1 VTGIALLGSGF
12 MARVH
17 ASAYAGLGDRAR
29 VRVVCALTEEEA
41 APLAEQLGA
50 EPSDD
55 WEAAVAAPDVDA
67 VDVCLP
73 TPLHRRVA
81 EHALGAG
88 RHVLLEKPVALTL
101 EDADAI
107 GAAAEAAGR
116 VLMIGHALRFMPE
129 VVELLRVVE
138 DGELGRPLSAT
149 ALRLSAPPDW
159 NDWMLDPERS
169 GGTPIDLM
177 VHDFDIAAALL
188 GPARSVHARAV
199 ADGRHVSA
207 LVEHSR
213 GEAFVEG
220 SHAMPPSFPFTS
232 GLRVLCEGGVLEHR
246 FVAGADE
253 DGGNIGGGVMSR
265 LRIHPAD
272 GPVREFAEA
281 HDPWAAEIEHFVEC
295 VETGAAPR
303 DGTFAQGRAALAVGL
318 AVRESVVR
326 GGPVA
331 VAAGLG
337 E

>member
-1 VTGIALLGSGF
+1 MIGVALLGSGF

-17 ASAYAGLGDRAR
+17 ATAYAGLADRAR

-41 APLAEQLGA
+41 WPVAEQLGA
-50 EPSDD
+50 AVSDD
-55 WEAAVAAPDVDA
+55 WEAAVAAPGVEA

-116 VLMIGHALRFMPE
+116 VLMIGHALRFLPE
-129 VVELLRVVE
+129 IVELRRVVAGG
-138 DGELGRPLSAT
+138 DLGRPLSAT

-159 NDWMLDPERS
+159 NDWMLDASRS
-169 GGTPIDLM
+169 GGTPVDLM
-177 VHDFDIAAALL
+177 VHDFDIAATLL

-207 LVEHSR
+207 LVEHER

-220 SHAMPPSFPFTS
+220 SHAMPTSFPFTS
-232 GLRVLCEGGVLEHR
+232 GLRVLCERGVLDHR
-246 FVAGADE
+246 FVAGAAE
-253 DGGNIGGGVMSR
+253 DGGNIGGGVASV

-272 GPVREFAEA
+272 GPAREFAQPR
-281 HDPWAAEIEHFVEC
+281 DPWAAEIEHFLAC
-295 VETGAAPR
+295 VESGAGPE

-318 AVRESVVR
+318 AVRRSLAS
-326 GGPVA
+326 GGLVK
-331 VAAGLG
+331 V
-337 E
+337 